1 MNKQSLINL
10 LLAICAVFAPI
21 RATIITVMVLTIID
35 LISGLMAAKHRKEA
49 ITSSGLKRTIV
60 KIFIYEAAVLLGYLT
75 EQYMTGD
82 LIPVMKIL
90 AGYIGITELTSV
102 LENLEEITGLSILKK
117 LINKLSKSR

>member
-1 MNKQSLINL
+1 MSKQSLINL

>member
-1 MNKQSLINL
+1 
-10 LLAICAVFAPI
+10 
-21 RATIITVMVLTIID
+21 MVLTIID